1 MEGNFGSMI
10 IGSGL
15 IGTAF
20 RKLSSEKLLNEFIV
34 FASGVSN
41 SSQSNYPGYDREKE
55 LLLKTIQSNNLP
67 IIYFS
72 SILSPI
78 SDLPYYKH
86 KLSMEKLIQE
96 HSKEHLIFRIPQ
108 IVGYGGN
115 ENSLFNFLKESISS
129 GRTVNTNETVE
140 RSIVDVDD
148 LVRIVDW
155 CKNYRGILSL
165 SKIEKISVMS
175 LCELIGK
182 KLNKQPIINITKH
195 KEFGDWC
202 YENSDTINEAL
213 KELNI
218 HQDKYTERL
227 VGKYI

>member
-1 MEGNFGSMI
+1 MI

-41 SSQSNYPGYDREKE
+41 SSEANTFGYDREKD

-86 KLSMEKLIQE
+86 KLYMEKLLQE
-96 HSKEHLIFRIPQ
+96 HTKEYLIFRIPQ
-108 IVGYGGN
+108 IVGVGGN
-115 ENSLFNFLKESISS
+115 GNSLFNFLKDSILT
-129 GRTVNTNETVE
+129 GNVINTNETVE

-165 SKIEKISVMS
+165 SKIEKIKVMS
-175 LCELIGK
+175 LCGMIGK
-182 KLNKQPIINITKH
+182 TLDKQPIINITKN

-202 YENSDTINEAL
+202 YDNSDLINEAL

-218 HQDKYTERL
+218 HKDKYTERL
-227 VGKYI
+227 VRKYI